1 MSTGRTTPSFK
12 ALLQN
17 RRSLGVIIGIMAT
30 LGGLILLCIFAALI
44 IIEPPEQPTPTPTLG
59 AIDISIPATPQSFI
73 SSDGIS
79 LTVDAPLTLQVGG
92 RTFSVQTQ
100 IIPATGQW
108 VPAVSQPGG
117 AVWVYGTVVN
127 YVVGVPDSV
136 ENRALFDQM
145 APGDD
150 ILLTTRANNTLQ
162 FEFNSRE
169 VVLASNRDVFAQHEP
184 GITLVLTG
192 TEGEQRL
199 VVRGRHTVTEAN
211 ASNSGEIATLF
222 SLGETAPLGNLQ
234 VTVTGATHLLNR
246 PEAPVGFAFYL
257 IEYQIQNIGSIN
269 LDTTIL
275 RSALLDSFGNQY
287 AVNNVA
293 NTLGNYP
300 TLFGTIGP
308 SQMVQATAGYQ
319 IPLELS
325 GPSLRWRLTRAD
337 TNEFI
342 EVDIPFADQEATA
355 QSAQISLLSVD
366 VSLDGT
372 NIMMSGQITN
382 LGQQALI
389 INEPDLSLQGDDGGF
404 YLLLSTNPGFP
415 WVISPGASATYQI
428 MFQRPAGSQAVF
440 TLLNQPFELSG
451 LR

>member
-59 AIDISIPATPQSFI
+59 VIDIGIPATPERLI

-100 IIPATGQW
+100 TIPATGQW
-108 VPAVSQPGG
+108 VPAVNQPGG

-136 ENRALFDQM
+136 ENRALFDQL

-184 GITLVLTG
+184 GITLVLMG

-211 ASNSGEIATLF
+211 ASNSGEIPTLF

-246 PEAPVGFAFYL
+246 PESPVGFAFYL

-325 GPSLRWRLTRAD
+325 GPSLRWRLTRTD

-355 QSAQISLLSVD
+355 QSAQINLLSVE

-382 LGQQALI
+382 LGQQALV